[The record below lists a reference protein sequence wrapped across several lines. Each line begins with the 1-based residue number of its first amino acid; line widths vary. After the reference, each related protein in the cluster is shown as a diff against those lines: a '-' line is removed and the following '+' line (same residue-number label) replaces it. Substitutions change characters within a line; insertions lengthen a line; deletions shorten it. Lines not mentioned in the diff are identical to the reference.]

1 MSMPTLNVRRLL
13 FPGTKVVSTKGS
25 RAQVLRW
32 SVPWEMALTKLVR
45 RYAVLVSVEIV
56 SVAWRWRWKFHACGL
71 IMDKSLNARIAYG
84 PCNEERDKIERSL
97 AESISVTREY
107 LQHPLSLFMRVIYR
121 FRSTE
126 VRSVTGESVELLD
139 FIQHFEH
146 YRVDAI
152 FPKPTNTAHS
162 YMMSIPTTTSG
173 SCGLLPGADRGF
185 GMPLRT
191 SCVSL
196 TNLELGPSR
205 QRCNLCTT
213 GAVSIP
219 PRSHKSEKIFE

>member
-1 MSMPTLNVRRLL
+1 MKYTLKR
-13 FPGTKVVSTKGS
+13 G
-25 RAQVLRW
+25 
-32 SVPWEMALTKLVR
+32 
-45 RYAVLVSVEIV
+45 
-56 SVAWRWRWKFHACGL
+56 
-71 IMDKSLNARIAYG
+71 
-84 PCNEERDKIERSL
+84 
-97 AESISVTREY
+97 Y
-107 LQHPLSLFMRVIYR
+107 LQHSLSLFMRVIYR

-152 FPKPTNTAHS
+152 FPKPTNTVHS
-162 YMMSIPTTTSG
+162 HMMSIPTTTSG
-173 SCGLLPGADRGF
+173 SCGLPPSYEFATTKSSRRILMYPGANRGF

-191 SCVSL
+191 SCISL

-205 QRCNLCTT
+205 QRSNLCTT